1 MRIIGRS
8 RLLKLKKK
16 NIGNNQLRD
25 EIDLLLHTL
34 ELFNPQLERIT
45 DVRKDADCVH
55 SDGFYFFNIQMHRT
69 MILMELDE
77 EGEATIVWAGKH
89 QEYETTFKNNKKTIE
104 KWLRKNGYIY

>member
-8 RLLKLKKK
+8 ILLKLKKK

-25 EIDLLLHTL
+25 EIDLLLRTL
-34 ELFNPQLERIT
+34 ELFNPQLDRIS

-77 EGEATIVWAGKH
+77 EEEATIVWAGKH
-89 QEYETTFKNNKKTIE
+89 QEYEKTFKNNKK
-104 KWLRKNGYIY
+104 NH

>member
-8 RLLKLKKK
+8 KLLKLKKK
-16 NIGNNQLRD
+16 NMGNDKLIH
-25 EIDLLLHTL
+25 EINLLLHTR
-34 ELFNPQLERIT
+34 ELFNPQLERIS

-69 MILMELDE
+69 MILMVLDE